1 MEHRTVG
8 WVRLRMGYIKQSLGA
23 NEVVHYRAR
32 MPFIRRAFGWL
43 ILLVALV
50 AAGVLYFHRLLLLA
64 AAVSAIGGILF
75 LMVMVPVWT
84 TEIAVTNHRLIFKR
98 GLFSRAA
105 ADLQLRA
112 IEQVGLKQG
121 VLARLLNMGRIDVHG
136 TGVDDVHLPAI
147 ADPVALQRSIQEA
160 MGTLTP
166 AGDPIRPATRV

>member
-1 MEHRTVG
+1 
-8 WVRLRMGYIKQSLGA
+8 MGYIEQSLGA

-32 MPFIRRAFGWL
+32 MPFIVRAFGWL
-43 ILLVALV
+43 VLLLTLVAVGALYSQGLHLI
-50 AAGVLYFHRLLLLA
+50 AATAG
-64 AAVSAIGGILF
+64 AIGCIVF
-75 LMVMVPVWT
+75 LTVMIPVWT

-112 IEQVGLKQG
+112 IEQVGLQQG
-121 VLARLLNMGRIDVHG
+121 VLARLLNMGRIQVHG

-166 AGDPIRPATRV
+166 DATPVPPATRV

>member
-1 MEHRTVG
+1 
-8 WVRLRMGYIKQSLGA
+8 MGYIEQSLGA

-32 MPFIRRAFGWL
+32 LPWVLRAFGWL
-43 ILLVALV
+43 ILALTLV
-50 AAGVLYFHRLLLLA
+50 AAGIFYNQDLPLI
-64 AAVSAIGGILF
+64 SASAGVIGGILF
-75 LMVMVPVWT
+75 LMVMIPVWT

-112 IEQVGLKQG
+112 IEQVGLQQG
-121 VLARLLNMGRIDVHG
+121 FIARLLNMGRVQVHG
-136 TGVDDVHLPAI
+136 TGVDDVHLPTI

-166 AGDPIRPATRV
+166 AGNPAPPAPPG

>member
-1 MEHRTVG
+1 
-8 WVRLRMGYIKQSLGA
+8 MGYIEQSLGA

-32 MPFIRRAFGWL
+32 MPFIVRAFGWL
-43 ILLVALV
+43 VLLLTLVAVGALYSQGLHLI
-50 AAGVLYFHRLLLLA
+50 AATAG
-64 AAVSAIGGILF
+64 AIGCIVF
-75 LMVMVPVWT
+75 LTVMIPVWT

-112 IEQVGLKQG
+112 IEQVGLQQG
-121 VLARLLNMGRIDVHG
+121 VLARLLNMGRLQVHG

-166 AGDPIRPATRV
+166 DATPVPPATRV

>member
-1 MEHRTVG
+1 
-8 WVRLRMGYIKQSLGA
+8 MGYIEQSLGA
-23 NEVVHYRAR
+23 NEVVHYRAHL
-32 MPFIRRAFGWL
+32 PFILWVFGWL
-43 ILLVALV
+43 ILLLTLV
-50 AAGVLYFHRLLLLA
+50 GVGLLYLQGLPLIAAAAGA
-64 AAVSAIGGILF
+64 AGLVVF
-75 LMVMVPVWT
+75 LGVMIPVWT

-112 IEQVGLKQG
+112 IEQVGLQQG
-121 VLARLLNMGRIDVHG
+121 VFPRLLNMGRVQVHG

-166 AGDPIRPATRV
+166 AGNPVPPATRV

>member
-1 MEHRTVG
+1 
-8 WVRLRMGYIKQSLGA
+8 MGYIEQSLGA

-32 MPFIRRAFGWL
+32 MPFILRAFGWL
-43 ILLVALV
+43 IPVLTLV
-50 AAGVLYFHRLLLLA
+50 AAGVLYNQGLPLIA
-64 AAVSAIGGILF
+64 AGAGVIGGILF
-75 LMVMVPVWT
+75 LMVMIPVWT

-112 IEQVGLKQG
+112 IEQVGLQQG
-121 VLARLLNMGRIDVHG
+121 FIARLLNMGRVQVHG
-136 TGVDDVHLPAI
+136 TGVDDVHLPTI

-166 AGDPIRPATRV
+166 AGNPAPPATPA

>member
-1 MEHRTVG
+1 
-8 WVRLRMGYIKQSLGA
+8 MGYIKQSLGA

-43 ILLVALV
+43 ILLLGV
-50 AAGVLYFHRLLLLA
+50 AAAGILYNEGQRLIAVIASA
-64 AAVSAIGGILF
+64 ASGILF

-98 GLFSRAA
+98 GLFSRSS

-112 IEQVGLKQG
+112 IEQVGLEQG
-121 VLARLLNMGRIDVHG
+121 VVARLLNMGRVQIHG

-160 MGTLTP
+160 MGLTP
-166 AGDPIRPATRV
+166 AGTAAPSVTPYEELHPPAVMFDLV

>member
-1 MEHRTVG
+1 
-8 WVRLRMGYIKQSLGA
+8 MGYIKQSLGA

-43 ILLVALV
+43 
-50 AAGVLYFHRLLLLA
+50 LLLLGLA
-64 AAVSAIGGILF
+64 AAGGLYTEGQPLIAAAAGAVGGILF
-75 LMVMVPVWT
+75 LMVMIPVWT

-98 GLFSRAA
+98 GLFSRHT

-112 IEQVGLKQG
+112 IEQVGLEQG
-121 VLARLLNMGRIDVHG
+121 VLARLLNMGRVQIHG

-160 MGTLTP
+160 MGLTP
-166 AGDPIRPATRV
+166 AVNAVPPAARV